1 MLHHAQSARMLVSL
15 LLTGLLS
22 ACAGPQE
29 TYTVLPGADGQAGSL
44 TIQPRQGQAVEISG
58 AYASAVVHAGRSA
71 ERITLTPQ
79 EIQTLFSEALS
90 AKPDAPVRFTLYFKE
105 GSDELTPASQADFAQ
120 VLAAVKLRP
129 APDVVV
135 VGHTDRVGLLAD
147 NDRLALRRAE
157 KLRLLLIEQGLPADS
172 IQAAGRG
179 EREPLVKTA
188 DEVQE
193 PRNRRVE
200 MLVR

>member
-1 MLHHAQSARMLVSL
+1 MLHPAKSARIVAGL
-15 LLTGLLS
+15 LLAGLLS

-29 TYTVLPGADGQAGSL
+29 TYTVLPGADGQAGSV
-44 TIQPRQGQAVEISG
+44 TVQPRQGQALQISG
-58 AYASAVVHAGRSA
+58 AYASAVGHSGRTP
-71 ERITLTPQ
+71 ERVTLTQ
-79 EIQTLFSEALS
+79 QQIQTLFGEALS
-90 AKPDAPVRFTLYFKE
+90 AKPDAPLRFTLYFKE
-105 GSDELTPASQADFAQ
+105 GSDELTEASQADLGQ
-120 VLAAVKLRP
+120 VLTAVKLRP

-135 VGHTDRVGLLAD
+135 VGHTDRVGPLAD

-157 KLRLLLIEQGLPADS
+157 KLRQLLITQGLPADS